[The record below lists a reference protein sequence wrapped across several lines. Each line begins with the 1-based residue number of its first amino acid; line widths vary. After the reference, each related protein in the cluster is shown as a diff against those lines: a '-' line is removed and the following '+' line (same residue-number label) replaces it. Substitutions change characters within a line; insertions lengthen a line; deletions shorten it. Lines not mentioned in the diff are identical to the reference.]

1 MLPYNI
7 VHFYRTWY
15 SSLSGRIPFTCRYV
29 APVVPV
35 NISGTTDL
43 HRGPPNLDVV
53 PCCFVVPTRKEAHD
67 RPWKKSINRNEPS
80 LIKKIVERL
89 ILINILFFVK
99 HKFSYGPSETRHS
112 TGAGDEHER
121 SNNLLLHVAPKS
133 IRDYKCAP
141 KFLAGATLL
150 LRATSE
156 HQSDKWMERGLR
168 PM

>member
-1 MLPYNI
+1 M
-7 VHFYRTWY
+7 
-15 SSLSGRIPFTCRYV
+15 
-29 APVVPV
+29 
-35 NISGTTDL
+35 
-43 HRGPPNLDVV
+43 DVV

-121 SNNLLLHVAPKS
+121 SNNFVAPCRSKIDS
-133 IRDYKCAP
+133 GLQMCSKIFGRSNNVAP
-141 KFLAGATLL
+141 SDIGASERQVDGTGPQYHIMFTTATSTLL
-150 LRATSE
+150 TTRS
-156 HQSDKWMERGLR
+156 RR
-168 PM
+168 PTEGDGRWE